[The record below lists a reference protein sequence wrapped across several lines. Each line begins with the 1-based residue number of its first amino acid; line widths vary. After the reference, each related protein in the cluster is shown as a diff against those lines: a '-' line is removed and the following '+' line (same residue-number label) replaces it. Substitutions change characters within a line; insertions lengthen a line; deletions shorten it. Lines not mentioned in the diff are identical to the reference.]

1 MRWSS
6 FFDTAHFWWMRNL
19 IKISMT
25 KSRAELK
32 ILKACLFSKER
43 NIISF
48 SSLGSSSVVFHSAV
62 VWWRPDWWRP
72 IYHKMS
78 NQREREWE
86 RLCACVWA
94 RVSESVHVCEWEWES
109 ERVRELNHSEEKE
122 RGSINRTPYA
132 HYCHGVIAL
141 FTTCYGGRQK
151 KNNLFV
157 SSSQPNH
164 KQCIKSSFLLHVLT
178 LLQCFTL
185 IGKYCLFV
193 LD

>member
-1 MRWSS
+1 MNEK
-6 FFDTAHFWWMRNL
+6 FDQDINDQKQSWIEN
-19 IKISMT
+19 IKGLFIFQEEKHNFIFLFGQQQRCFSL
-25 KSRAELK
+25 SRGVMAAWLMK
-32 ILKACLFSKER
+32 TDLPQNVQPK
-43 NIISF
+43 
-48 SSLGSSSVVFHSAV
+48 
-62 VWWRPDWWRP
+62 
-72 IYHKMS
+72 
-78 NQREREWE
+78 RERV
-86 RLCACVWA
+86 RKAVCAGVWA
-94 RVSESVHVCEWEWES
+94 RVSERER

-164 KQCIKSSFLLHVLT
+164 KQCIRSSFLLHVLT
-178 LLQCFTL
+178 LLQCFTS
-185 IGKYCLFV
+185 IWKYCLFV